1 MNSTSA
7 VPEWP
12 LGLRRLRS
20 SSCETGR
27 RRGRRRGAHPPDSL
41 HHIEVIKLEIGS
53 GPSLK
58 RNERTYQTEDADVF
72 VVAQV
77 ERREAEEEQE
87 RHQDLK

>member
-1 MNSTSA
+1 MASRIAASSIKF
-7 VPEWP
+7 
-12 LGLRRLRS
+12 LRNWKTTRQEKR
-20 SSCETGR
+20 C
-27 RRGRRRGAHPPDSL
+27 PPARQPAS
-41 HHIEVIKLEIGS
+41 HRKVIKLEIGS